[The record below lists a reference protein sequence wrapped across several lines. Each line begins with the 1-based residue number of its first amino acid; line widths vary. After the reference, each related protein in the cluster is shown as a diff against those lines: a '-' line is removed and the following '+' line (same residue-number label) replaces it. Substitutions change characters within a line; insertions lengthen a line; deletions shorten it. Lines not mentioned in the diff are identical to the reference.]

1 MKVIVI
7 ENAIKDE
14 LKRQNLTI
22 TQLSQLTKLS
32 YSHLNKIINGRLST
46 ALNTAVLIAYVLE
59 VDVKQLFKEVEQ
71 NKRTKKSII

>member
-71 NKRTKKSII
+71 PKRIKKSII

>member
-71 NKRTKKSII
+71 TKRTKKSII

>member
-71 NKRTKKSII
+71 PKRTKKSIL